1 MSLWRTRGLVSIF
14 LLSLSLEA
22 VDNVWTPETK
32 GLTPQQRDAII
43 KAYRE
48 GNETVIEFEDD
59 VTPVVISE
67 IEENILVVG
76 ASIGYGSTTET
87 VSNTVG
93 AYDVDYHVSSFKLLL
108 GKDFTLWHE
117 EYTQPVRL
125 YLQFT
130 YSALQ
135 TDVAVST
142 FTFGI
147 KENMRYWPLY
157 EGKDYSIY
165 PSLSYEIGSSSLQRA
180 TYDISGITS
189 EVSGG
194 LIYQRE
200 NFEYAFNL
208 VYTQTAWEHPIEGIK
223 DESQG
228 FQAHLNLNYRW
239 MYDE

>member
-1 MSLWRTRGLVSIF
+1 MLRSSL
-14 LLSLSLEA
+14 LLILLLLPLGA
-22 VDNVWTPETK
+22 VENVWTQETK
-32 GLTPQQRDAII
+32 GLSPQKRDAII
-43 KAYRE
+43 QAYRE
-48 GNETVIEFEDD
+48 GNESTLKFEDD
-59 VTPVVISE
+59 VKPRVISE

-76 ASIGYGSTTET
+76 ASVGYGSTTET

-93 AYDVDYHVSSFKLLL
+93 AYDVAYTVGSFKLLL

-130 YSALQ
+130 YAALS
-135 TDVAVST
+135 TDVRVTT

-157 EGKDYSIY
+157 KNDSFSIY

-180 TYDISGITS
+180 SYDISGITS
-189 EVSGG
+189 EFAGG
-194 LIYQRE
+194 LSYQRGD
-200 NFEYAFNL
+200 FEYALNL
-208 VYTQTAWEHPIEGIK
+208 VYNQTAWEHPIEGIK